1 MATVLVTTAL
11 AGTAAYVGSRGPS
24 TSYVDGYNFAANMM
38 HGLGAPPA
46 TEITRR
52 NANSSCSVW
61 SFPNAGAVPAGDRPL
76 EWRQGCEVALTSGA
90 GHTIPR

>member
-1 MATVLVTTAL
+1 VATVLVAASL
-11 AGTAAYVGSRGPS
+11 AGAAYVGSRGPS
-24 TSYVDGYNFAANMM
+24 SSYVDGYNFAVNTM
-38 HGLGAPPA
+38 HGLEAPPG
-46 TEITRR
+46 TEISRR